1 MTLLSNK
8 SREKL
13 NDLRDFNFTQRYF
26 TIDAKCHRSKA
37 RSERETVYWVNKDIE
52 IKFYISFCLF
62 ILPNLIVLFL
72 FV

>member
-26 TIDAKCHRSKA
+26 TIDAKCHRDKA

-52 IKFYISFCLF
+52 IKFYITFFLF
-62 ILPNLIVLFL
+62 ILLNLIVLSL